1 MKLKKRILIL
11 TLCFCAAFAMTCVSA
26 SAEGETHSNHCVCG
40 RSVTTGGHNCSATT
54 TFTAWDNADSLPTGA
69 GNYYL
74 KQNVTLTSTWTVNNN
89 INLCLNGKTI
99 TGASGNDV
107 IEVSSGKKLT
117 ITDCTT
123 DSANVGKIAHQSSQT
138 GHGILNGGT
147 LNLWN
152 GNITGNTA
160 HVSGNVYID
169 NSGAGVYNK
178 GTFNMYGG
186 GITQNTAHGD
196 GGGVCNGG
204 YDCSATFNM
213 YGGSISGN
221 KANSSNFGSVGGGVY
236 VYSNSTFNMS
246 GGSIENNTA
255 AANGGGVF
263 INGTFNMY
271 GGDISGNQ
279 TSSSSYDGGGVN
291 NNNIFNMTGGTISG
305 NSATGDGGGVSN
317 SKTFTMSG
325 GTISGNSAN
334 SGGGVYNGFVYNG
347 NNTFD
352 MSGGTISG
360 NSANNS
366 GGGVYN
372 YGTLNLSG
380 SVKISGNVV
389 GGTISGGTLSGGTK
403 NNVYLYNSKTIT
415 VGEASMNAGASVGI
429 TAQSPTTN
437 PTVVSGTTSTTGF
450 TSDNDD
456 YWLTTNGSGGLKLT
470 NTVTISG
477 VKLLNA
483 TGGAD
488 MTMTNEVGS
497 KVYDGK
503 TVAYSGGTTDA
514 PTTVTDVTLTYT
526 WQKKATD
533 GDTYSNLT
541 AVPKDAGSYRLHV
554 EAKRGTGT
562 ASIGEANYDFTIT
575 KAPGSGSVA
584 MDGWTY
590 GGTAK
595 SPEPT
600 STTNIGTVTY
610 KYKVKS
616 ATDTAEAWKSTAP
629 TNAGTYT
636 VKATFAATDNY
647 TEATATKDFTI
658 SPKTLSEPTIEVG
671 SCTYDGT
678 EQKPPITVKD
688 GDTTIDESE
697 YNVVYSDNINAGT
710 ATVKITDEEGG
721 NYTVNGSANF
731 SILKAAPQAR
741 DFTFTPPTNLTYD
754 GTAKTATVT
763 ANSGI
768 TGEVTVSYY
777 NSVGE
782 KLEAAPSSVGTY
794 NVKINVAE
802 GGNYNAVN
810 DITDDNW
817 KFTIDKA
824 SASSGGGG
832 GGHSSSYQE
841 ITLVEPKG
849 GEVLVSP
856 TSAKSGETVTVTL
869 KPEEGYEADSVT
881 VLDKDGKA
889 IEASKKGDGAYTFT
903 MPAGKASVSATFK
916 KTSDKGK
923 SYADCPKDATC
934 PIDKFTDAKNTA
946 WYHDG
951 VHYCLD
957 ESLMKGMSD
966 VEFWPNGDVTRAQI
980 VTILWRI
987 EGSKVVN
994 YAMKFKDVASDSWY
1008 AEAIRWAAS
1017 EDVVTGYSDEAFGP
1031 NDSVTREQLA
1041 TILYRYAKYKG
1052 MDVTGKVAELDK
1064 FSDGASVSAYAL
1076 PAMKWA
1082 VGSQIINGTTTTTLS
1097 PKGTATRA
1105 QAASLMQRFLTEN
1118 K

>member
-1 MKLKKRILIL
+1 MKLKKRFLIL

-26 SAEGETHSNHCVCG
+26 SAEGETHSNHCICG
-40 RSVTTGGHNCSATT
+40 GSVTTGGHTTHDESVTWTKWESAI
-54 TFTAWDNADSLPTGA
+54 ALPSEA

-74 KQNVTLTSTWTVNNN
+74 KQNVTLTSTWTVNND

-99 TGASGNDV
+99 TGASGKDV

-117 ITDCTT
+117 ITDCTS
-123 DSANVGKIAHQSSQT
+123 DSSKVGKITHVST
-138 GHGILNGGT
+138 EKGRGILNKGT

-152 GNITGNTA
+152 GNITGNT
-160 HVSGNVYID
+160 I
-169 NSGAGVYNK
+169 AGE
-178 GTFNMYGG
+178 
-186 GITQNTAHGD
+186 
-196 GGGVCNGG
+196 GGGVRNGG
-204 YDCSATFNM
+204 YNYNESANYMAIFNM

-221 KANSSNFGSVGGGVY
+221 ETNGSSNGNNGGGVH
-236 VYSNSTFNMS
+236 VYSDSTFNMYD
-246 GGSIENNTA
+246 GSIDNNTA
-255 AANGGGVF
+255 GTHGGGVF
-263 INGTFNMY
+263 INGTFNMS
-271 GGDISGNQ
+271 GGSIKGNK
-279 TSSSSYDGGGVN
+279 TGSNSYDGGGVN
-291 NNNIFNMTGGTISG
+291 NNNIFKMTGGTISG

-389 GGTISGGTLSGGTK
+389 GGTISDGTLSGGTK

-575 KAPGSGSVA
+575 KAPGSGSVT

-616 ATDTAEAWKSTAP
+616 ATDYLSGVP
-629 TNAGTYT
+629 TNAGEYT
-636 VKATFAATDNY
+636 VEATFAATNNY
-647 TEATATKDFTI
+647 NEVVVTKDFTI
-658 SPKTLSEPTIEVG
+658 SPKTLSDPAITVG

-817 KFTIDKA
+817 KFTINKA

-889 IEASKKGDGAYTFT
+889 IEVSKKGDGAYTFT

-994 YAMKFKDVASDSWY
+994 YAMKFKDVEDGSWY